1 VWRTASRAAARFRSS
16 EGSGGP
22 PSKYHAGM
30 HVWHPIVS
38 PNEQLASDTIRT
50 STIRSRETFA
60 EVTVQVP
67 LTADLGRPRAL
78 GVWG

>member
-1 VWRTASRAAARFRSS
+1 
-16 EGSGGP
+16 
-22 PSKYHAGM
+22 M